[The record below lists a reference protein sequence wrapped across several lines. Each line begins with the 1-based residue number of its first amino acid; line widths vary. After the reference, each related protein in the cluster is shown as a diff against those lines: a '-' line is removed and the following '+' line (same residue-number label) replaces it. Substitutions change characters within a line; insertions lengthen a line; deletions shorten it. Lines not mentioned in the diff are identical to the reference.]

1 MLYTQ
6 IMQAHEFLDQHR
18 HLAPEAQV
26 AALKTA
32 LNALVNQP
40 DADHLAWADLA
51 EALEQH
57 ALAFR
62 AVQLAVRDQPENP
75 AALRRL
81 GILLLER
88 GNSERAALHL
98 EAALKHS
105 PEDLELIETLASL
118 YAEHGQ
124 EQALQD
130 LRAETEARGLKI
142 GSWPGQA
149 ESWDLPPEQDLTENP
164 PDEPLQDHARLE
176 SAAIR
181 FWQAFGGR
189 EDMHARQWA
198 SRDGRSGYT
207 PIPQPLTPR
216 RIQSHLAGS
225 ETLGVYCL
233 RSDGMVNFLAL
244 DLDITKAS
252 LEEAQVS
259 VVRARNLKASLQST
273 TQKLAASLDSLG
285 FKPLIEN
292 SGYKG
297 RHLWVLF
304 VEPISAEIVHL
315 FGSLLL
321 RRIHHQQLVPMDF
334 HLEFFP
340 KQGDLKSKK
349 GLGNLIKLPLG
360 IHQKSG
366 RRSLFLSPE
375 GEVVKDWDRH
385 LALARRHSSET
396 LYQAIE
402 ALKLEA
408 LPELPEHPDGQL
420 PQPAPAASPKQPA
433 PASVQ
438 RQWTEAD
445 FSLDPQLQ
453 HVLGHCAVLRALK
466 RQLETHRQLNLNE
479 QLVLIHSLGHLEQG
493 VLAVNYLLA
502 RAANVA
508 PDKFLKSRLKG
519 NPVSCVKIRSRI
531 PHITSK
537 VGCKCSFAE
546 APEQYPTPTLDLHS
560 LDSTAT
566 AAAPADN
573 AEQLARRYATLERR
587 LKELESEY
595 RVLGRELAEHLRQQP
610 EAVLELPEGWY
621 RLQQDEEVA
630 TLVWEPRDGQ

>member
-1 MLYTQ
+1 
-6 IMQAHEFLDQHR
+6 MQAHEFLDQHR
-18 HLAPEAQV
+18 HLDPEARV
-26 AALKTA
+26 AALKSA
-32 LNALVNQP
+32 LNQLVSQP
-40 DADHLAWADLA
+40 EADHLAWADLA
-51 EALEQH
+51 ETLDQH

-62 AVQLAVRDQPENP
+62 AVQLAVRDQPHNP
-75 AALRRL
+75 AALKRL

-105 PEDLELIETLASL
+105 PEDTELIETLASL

-124 EQALQD
+124 DQALQD
-130 LRAETEARGLKI
+130 LRAETEARGLTL
-142 GSWPGQA
+142 SWPGQA
-149 ESWDLPPEQDLTENP
+149 ESWDLPPEQATDDEAPSEALHDTE
-164 PDEPLQDHARLE
+164 RLA

-233 RSDGMVNFLAL
+233 RSDGTVNFMAL

-259 VVRARNLKASLQST
+259 VVRARNLKASLQAT
-273 TQKLAASLDSLG
+273 TQKLAESLNSLG

-304 VEPISAEIVHL
+304 VEPVPAEIAHL

-321 RRIHHQQLVPMDF
+321 RRIHHQHLVPIDF

-340 KQGDLKSKK
+340 KQGELKSKK

-366 RRSLFLSPE
+366 RRSLFLEPA
-375 GEVVKDWDRH
+375 GEIIKDWDRH
-385 LALARRHSSET
+385 LALARRHGSET

-420 PQPAPAASPKQPA
+420 PQPAPAAKPKQPA

-445 FSLDPQLQ
+445 FSLDPELK
-453 HVLGHCAVLRALK
+453 HVFGHCAVLRALK
-466 RQLETHRQLNLNE
+466 AQLETHRQLNLNE

-502 RAANVA
+502 RAANVS
-508 PDKFLKSRLKG
+508 PEKFLKSRLKG

-546 APEQYPTPTLDLHS
+546 APEQYPTPTLHLHS
-560 LDSTAT
+560 LASTDRP
-566 AAAPADN
+566 AAAADN

-595 RVLGRELAEHLRQQP
+595 LTLGRELAEHLRQQP